1 MDDDLTFYCN
11 CCQPS
16 LFVSLGEDF
25 FVLFMF
31 YLRLICI
38 LGELLLV
45 EEGIVVFEEGLKAI
59 RHREA

>member
-1 MDDDLTFYCN
+1 
-11 CCQPS
+11 
-16 LFVSLGEDF
+16 
-25 FVLFMF
+25 MF